1 MALVDLSSDL
11 SKFRVNVKTSVETRP
26 DVSKAK
32 SARSFGAFQ
41 PISEKLSSFAPKIT
55 KPTQDKLENKLES
68 TSLDNI
74 IKKLSNDLIINSV
87 SRYSPVN
94 ISDKRLKLTQPSIED
109 ISSKFQE
116 IRQEGFTTKLN
127 KSDILILRSERGTNN
142 TTSPIEVNMLLAKT
156 IDRKN
161 SSPNVFSFKNTD
173 NKELSSPNIF
183 VDKNDSSDDVVNP
196 DTKINTIPLTFDRT
210 SSSPDILPSSN
221 VMDKSGQSPDVLTP
235 TLSMDV
241 SGQSPDVL
249 KSSPVMDK
257 TDQSPD
263 VFSRGESSDKSKS
276 SPKIKTDSQE
286 YLNNITDPK
295 TKVFSKPLSF
305 DKSGQSV
312 LVNKDLISPLNNV
325 VNPDIALEKSVL
337 TFDKSLQS
345 PEIFTETLKQ
355 GLVVNPNTKVFRIES
370 GTNHLTDESKLNPDG
385 IPFRFETTSRLEKR
399 NPSRI
404 VDDKNKYTG
413 TSNQLEDNSSLN
425 VDGVNRTNPIGRNEN
440 PEKSILSTKGTQEVN
455 FFRNDNGRGFTS
467 KVQKGVSEYNNN
479 SEFVW
484 RGSRLNA
491 PETNFISDT
500 NGIGFTK
507 FAVIGDTKFK
517 NETSKYGFEGKPSV
531 NYFDLGERYTT
542 DGFSTSVFSLNSFYK
557 KDSSIFDWDGSRQN
571 ASTFGRFT
579 KFVTPLVTSYV
590 NDSSVF
596 TWKGLNQKAPE
607 VNFLD
612 GTGTNTTKG
621 FHTFAQQYD
630 SKYNH
635 ESSRYGWLGNG
646 STAPQTN
653 FFDVNKTNLQS
664 GFDRFVTFLSTKYKN
679 NTSKYGW
686 VGSNTQAPSTNFFT
700 NTSATGFTTFSTKL
714 STEYKAENS
723 EFVFKGVVPNPTDFF
738 SNTNSS
744 GFTTKIT
751 HLNSQF
757 SKDSSV
763 YTFKGNSRQ
772 APTVNF
778 IQDTSN
784 GGFTSFAQSLT
795 SEFKKDISKFGFKGS
810 SRQAPTVNFIQD
822 SINSGFTSF
831 VQSQVT
837 EFKKDI
843 SRFSFAGT
851 SRQASGVNYISD
863 TINTGFTT
871 FAQSQVTEF
880 KTDVSRYSFV
890 GGRTVSPQTNFFSDT
905 PSSGFDR
912 LARYLDTKYVPK
924 VSKFTWNGD
933 RQNAPEVNFFY
944 IPGKNPNAIP
954 GFNKLFVDKSE
965 TKLSDSYSGLSFAG
979 TTVRS
984 AVKPVPYTNFFGYIP
999 SERSG
1004 FMVNMSTFD
1013 GTLYP
1018 NVSPK
1023 LNYNA
1028 DSGTRIGVEKLRALR
1043 GGLKTT
1049 KSEDEKYAPKS
1060 LGPRP
1065 WIDGTLVSTLDSQI
1079 PEGQIKTGANA
1090 GSYLKKYET
1099 ALREGTNGLG
1109 FVTKWATT
1117 RRSPS
1122 PLDEQYL
1129 KYKLQNE
1136 STNSEPAF
1144 FFQPYVV
1151 RGIQRDG
1158 EVENQR
1164 WGFGVTFDDGLVRGG
1179 AVTQTERILAD
1190 TIRLGKWTA
1199 SVKGLLFNIKQVGLQ
1214 LMNPNVDINPSKTES
1229 SFLGVSATQ
1238 IFNPLSIIANIA
1250 SARIGLHLPRH
1261 GILPF
1266 NKDYLNR
1273 YEDATIARENKS
1285 KFIDPNYKKFDDL
1298 ETPTVVDRQK
1308 DYNRLIG
1315 LMKELL
1321 PNSFKPVVAADVS
1334 SDFTT
1339 SALARA
1345 GIELAKKLTGQTGIA
1360 RLSSTFGGP
1369 QSILGIGGTQINRA
1383 SHPYLTSYT
1392 TTPLLMLTGEQKEPQ
1407 YQASAKRNSYYAAM
1421 ATYKESFNLTN
1432 MLRTIAYNL
1441 PSGPFEINDENVT
1454 RNVKNI
1460 TNLQPST
1467 VNRIT
1472 KQNPFDPKYDLFDN
1486 RLQATNENNIQ
1497 RAESL
1502 AKGINPVHA
1511 NPSNP
1516 LLLYRTATYDKLGV
1530 TRDRRRSKNST
1541 TSTGDMN
1548 DFRADLDLDNPQLE
1562 SFITDPAVVDYANNN
1577 LEDRFGFGKHG
1588 KVGVKRNKP
1597 FANTISYAKAK
1608 EGHSIPRLKDADNEF
1623 RGDRIN
1629 IIDYKRGKF
1638 EVSKELVYEVGG
1650 YNNRNLPGA
1659 EDLIEFYFTGLTIN
1673 GTQSKPAEVIVFR
1686 STFGSIS
1693 DSHNADWSTIK
1704 YMGRADPLYVYQGYD
1719 RDITFDFVVQIT
1731 SRDEMK
1737 ATWRKINNLASW
1749 TAPEYTKGG
1758 FMKAPIIRLNIG
1770 NLYRKMPGFMTSI
1783 RYNFDNA
1790 ETTWETAKLKDDRNL
1805 LGQTGDQS
1813 SPGVLQL
1820 PKTIRVECSFTP
1832 IGVYRPEYNGVMYSL
1847 FDDSAAGKLENGL
1860 IPNDDIRVN
1869 YFKTFDVD
1877 ETGNKQN
1884 FDTQENT
1891 RFYNIPPGTESTIPQ
1906 IKEEE
1911 RDGISGKQESQ
1922 DSQTVP
1928 STRPT
1933 VPADFQGPATD
1944 TTTYRNPPGD
1954 NLSSYQNVD
1963 R

>member
-1 MALVDLSSDL
+1 MALVDLTSDL
-11 SKFRVNVKTSVETRP
+11 SKFRVNVKQSGETRP

-32 SARSFGAFQ
+32 TSRSFGAFQ
-41 PISEKLSSFAPKIT
+41 PISEKLSDLAPKIT
-55 KPTQDKLENKLES
+55 KQEPQKLENKL
-68 TSLDNI
+68 TTTRLDDVV
-74 IKKLSNDLIINSV
+74 KQLANDLIINSV
-87 SRYSPVN
+87 SKYSPIN
-94 ISDKRLKLTQPSIED
+94 ISDKRLVLTQPSIED
-109 ISSKFQE
+109 ITSKFQE
-116 IRQEGFTTKLN
+116 IRENRFTSKLN

-156 IDRKN
+156 IDRRS

-173 NKELSSPNIF
+173 NKTDSSPNIF
-183 VDKNDSSDDVVNP
+183 VNKNDSSDNITNP
-196 DTKINTIPLTFDRT
+196 DTVINTIPLTFDRT
-210 SSSPDILPSSN
+210 ESSPDVLRSKPVSDKSIQSPNVLEPSEISD
-221 VMDKSGQSPDVLTP
+221 VDGQSPDVLKSAPVADKSGQSPDVLDSKEVTDKSSQSPNVLKTP
-235 TLSMDV
+235 GPSDKSSQSPNVFGKPLSIDREDQSPNV
-241 SGQSPDVL
+241 LDSEPVFDKSGQSPDVL
-249 KSSPVMDK
+249 DAKQTDNKEKSSPA
-257 TDQSPD
+257 
-263 VFSRGESSDKSKS
+263 
-276 SPKIKTDSQE
+276 IKTDAQE
-286 YLNNITDPK
+286 YLNNVTNPD
-295 TKVFSKPLSF
+295 TVVFGKPLSF
-305 DKSGQSV
+305 DRTDQSV
-312 LVNKDLISPLNNV
+312 LINKDLISPLNNII
-325 VNPDIALEKSVL
+325 NPDIALERSVL
-337 TFDKSLQS
+337 SFDRTSQS
-345 PEIFTETLKQ
+345 PDIFTETLKQ
-355 GLVVNPNTKVFRIES
+355 GLITNPNTKVFRIEQ
-370 GTNHLTDESKLNPDG
+370 GTNHLQDESRLNPDG
-385 IPFRFETTSRLEKR
+385 IPFRFDTTSRLQNLEPQ
-399 NPSRI
+399 NP
-404 VDDKNKYTG
+404 VDDKRRYTG
-413 TSNQLEDNSSLN
+413 ESIQTVDNSRLN
-425 VDGVNRTNPIGRNEN
+425 VDGVIKTVPSGRNED
-440 PEKSILSTKGTQEVN
+440 PDRSILSVKGTQQVN
-455 FFRNDNGRGFTS
+455 FITDTNAGGFIAKT
-467 KVQKGVSEYNNN
+467 QKGISAYKNN
-479 SEFVW
+479 SQYTW
-484 RGSRLNA
+484 IGGRTSA
-491 PETNFISDT
+491 PETNFITDR
-500 NGIGFTK
+500 NGSGFTK
-507 FAVIGDTKFK
+507 
-517 NETSKYGFEGKPSV
+517 
-531 NYFDLGERYTT
+531 L
-542 DGFSTSVFSLNSFYK
+542 
-557 KDSSIFDWDGSRQN
+557 
-571 ASTFGRFT
+571 
-579 KFVTPLVTSYV
+579 VTPLASEYV
-590 NDSSVF
+590 NGSSAF
-596 TWKGLNQKAPE
+596 AWKGGNQ
-607 VNFLD
+607 
-612 GTGTNTTKG
+612 
-621 FHTFAQQYD
+621 
-630 SKYNH
+630 
-635 ESSRYGWLGNG
+635 
-646 STAPQTN
+646 
-653 FFDVNKTNLQS
+653 
-664 GFDRFVTFLSTKYKN
+664 
-679 NTSKYGW
+679 
-686 VGSNTQAPSTNFFT
+686 QAPSTNFFLDS
-700 NTSATGFTTFSTKL
+700 NSSGFTTFVTKL
-714 STEYKAENS
+714 ETKYDTESS
-723 EFVFKGVVPNPTDFF
+723 EFVFGGISPTPVDYFT
-738 SNTNSS
+738 NVNSS
-744 GFTTKIT
+744 GFTTKVT
-751 HLNSQF
+751 LLNSEY
-757 SKDSSV
+757 SKDSSRF
-763 YTFKGNSRQ
+763 TFKGNSRQAPSVNYIVNSTNDGFTTFATPLSTEFKKDISRFGFVGTSRQ

-778 IQDTSN
+778 IQDT
-784 GGFTSFAQSLT
+784 T
-795 SEFKKDISKFGFKGS
+795 
-810 SRQAPTVNFIQD
+810 
-822 SINSGFTSF
+822 NSGFTSF

-837 EFKKDI
+837 EFKKDS

-851 SRQASGVNYISD
+851 SRQANGVNYLLD
-863 TINTGFTT
+863 TTNTGFTT
-871 FAQSQVTEF
+871 FVQSQVTEF
-880 KTDVSRYSFV
+880 KTDVSRYSFA
-890 GGRTVSPQTNFFSDT
+890 GGRNVAPQTNFFSDT
-905 PSSGFDR
+905 PSPGFDR
-912 LARYLDTKYVPK
+912 LTRYLDSNYVST
-924 VSKFTWNGD
+924 VSKFTWNGN

-954 GFNKLFVDKSE
+954 GFNRLFVDKSE
-965 TKLSDSYSGLSFAG
+965 TKLSDTYSGLSFAG
-979 TTVRS
+979 TSVRS
-984 AVKPVPYTNFFGYIP
+984 TVKPVPYTNFFGYSP

-1018 NVSPK
+1018 NISPR
-1023 LNYNA
+1023 LNYNSDA
-1028 DSGTRIGVEKLRALR
+1028 GTRVGIESLRALR
-1043 GGLKTT
+1043 GGMKTT

-1065 WIDGTLVSTLDSQI
+1065 WVDGTLVSTLDSQI
-1079 PEGQIKTGANA
+1079 PSGQIKTGAVA

-1099 ALREGTNGLG
+1099 ALKEGTNRLG

-1122 PLDEQYL
+1122 PLDEQYN
-1129 KYKLQNE
+1129 KYKLQRE

-1144 FFQPYVV
+1144 FHQPYIV

-1164 WGFGVTFDDGLVRGG
+1164 WGFGVTFDDGLIRGG
-1179 AVTQTERILAD
+1179 AVTQVERILAD
-1190 TIRLGKWTA
+1190 TIRLSKWTA

-1214 LMNPNVDINPSKTES
+1214 LMNPNVDRNPIKSES
-1229 SFLGVSATQ
+1229 SFLGVPATQ
-1238 IFNPLSIIANIA
+1238 VFNPLSIIANIG
-1250 SARIGLHLPRH
+1250 SARAGLHLARH
-1261 GILPF
+1261 GVLPF
-1266 NKDYLNR
+1266 NRDYLNR
-1273 YEDATIARENKS
+1273 YEDATIDRENKS

-1298 ETPTVVDRQK
+1298 EAPTVVDRQK

-1407 YQASAKRNSYYAAM
+1407 YQASAKRNTYYAAM
-1421 ATYKESFNLTN
+1421 ATYKDSFNLVN

-1441 PSGPFEINDENVT
+1441 PSGPFEINDEST
-1454 RNVKNI
+1454 SRNINDIK
-1460 TNLQPST
+1460 NLQPST
-1467 VNRIT
+1467 VNRIA

-1502 AKGINPVHA
+1502 AKGVNPIHA

-1530 TRDRRRSKNST
+1530 TRDRRRSRNST
-1541 TSTGDMN
+1541 TNTGDMN
-1548 DFRADLDLDNPQLE
+1548 DFRSDLDLNNPALE
-1562 SFITDPAVVDYANNN
+1562 SFITDPAVVDYENNN

-1597 FANTISYAKAK
+1597 FANSISYAKAK
-1608 EGHSIPRLKDADNEF
+1608 EGHSIPRLKDPENEF

-1638 EVSKELVYEVGG
+1638 EISKELVYEVGG
-1650 YNNRNLPGA
+1650 YNNQNLPGA
-1659 EDLIEFYFTGLTIN
+1659 EDLVEFYFTGLTIN

-1693 DSHNADWSTIK
+1693 DSHNADWSNIK

-1719 RDITFDFVVQIT
+1719 RDIAFDFTVQIT

-1770 NLYRKMPGFMTSI
+1770 NLYRKLPGFMTSI

-1847 FDDSAAGKLENGL
+1847 FDDSAAGRLENGL

-1891 RFYNIPPGTESTIPQ
+1891 RFYNIPPGTESTIP
-1906 IKEEE
+1906 IIREEQ
-1911 RDGISGKQESQ
+1911 RDGIAGKQESQ

-1928 STRPT
+1928 SSRPT
-1933 VPADFQGPATD
+1933 LPADFQGPATD
-1944 TTTYRNPPGD
+1944 TTTYRNAPGQD
-1954 NLSSYQNVD
+1954 ISPYENID